1 MSHSDVRI
9 VKPPIDAVTSGRVF
23 RPTNAFIMKKILK
36 ASSIIALSWIG
47 LLGLFIGL
55 GNETFREVLLAISQ
69 PLEILVIIG
78 WDSVNLFYIAGAII
92 ILAIGSLYTYIYVKM
107 IEYSVIGWSKEVM
120 PEIYAKKGIINITKK
135 HVPFRTIVNVRTT
148 KGIFDR
154 IFGIGTVLIETAGG
168 SVGAQPSGL
177 ISYLIQRW
185 SASAFEERIEGIR
198 FHEELRDFIL
208 KNMRTFESLQKR
220 AVIDKKKH
228 RRHHIFTRN
237 TLETFKEIRDELR
250 ESLEMSEVTE

>member
-9 VKPPIDAVTSGRVF
+9 VKPPIDDVTSGRVF

-36 ASSIIALSWIG
+36 AGFIIVLIWIG
-47 LLGLFIGL
+47 LFGLFIGL
-55 GNETFREVLLAISQ
+55 GHETFREIILALSQ

-78 WDSVNLFYIAGAII
+78 WEVINLFYLMSATV

-154 IFGIGTVLIETAGG
+154 LFGIGTVLIETAGG
-168 SVGAQPSGL
+168 SVGGQPSGL

-198 FHEELRDFIL
+198 FQEELRDFIL
-208 KNMRTFESLQKR
+208 RNMRTLESLQKR
-220 AVIDKKKH
+220 AVANRKKH
-228 RRHHIFTRN
+228 QRHHIFTRN
-237 TLETFKEIRDELR
+237 TLEAFKEIREELR
-250 ESLEMSEVTE
+250 ESLEMSEVMK